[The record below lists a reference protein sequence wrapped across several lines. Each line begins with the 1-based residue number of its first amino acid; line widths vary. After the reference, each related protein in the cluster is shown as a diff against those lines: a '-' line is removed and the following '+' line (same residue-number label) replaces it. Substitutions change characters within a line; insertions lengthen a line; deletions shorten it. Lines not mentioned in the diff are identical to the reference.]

1 MDYIIFLLV
10 ALTVSFI
17 YYFLNKIVKSIL
29 RRSQERQYQAYYK
42 QQTTNIIN
50 SGSSHPFI
58 KSLIKEIEKLSILTV
73 DVNLADRIDVAA
85 CLINRS
91 AFEVDEE
98 YIKEQFCILIANN
111 VNLIKKVFTDDLEQL
126 EELLDSYA
134 EDFYNDSLDE
144 KYGHL
149 DSFDDH
155 VEKKMTIWN
164 KKGLTAKINFY
175 EKNMAGVTECIED
188 ILSELQRDIQLS
200 DFSKYIDGL
209 SVRAITTLV

>member
-10 ALTVSFI
+10 TLIVFFI

-29 RRSQERQYQAYYK
+29 RRSQRRKNQAYYQ

-50 SGSSHPFI
+50 SGSSHAFI
-58 KSLIKEIEKLSILTV
+58 KSLIKEIQKLSSPTV
-73 DVNLADRIDVAA
+73 DVYLADRIAVAA
-85 CLINRS
+85 CLINKS
-91 AFEVDEE
+91 TFEVDEDDV
-98 YIKEQFCILIANN
+98 KEQFCILIANN
-111 VNLIKKVFTDDLEQL
+111 ANLIKKVFIDNLEQL

-175 EKNMAGVTECIED
+175 EKNMAGATECLED

>member
-98 YIKEQFCILIANN
+98 YIKDSFCILIANN